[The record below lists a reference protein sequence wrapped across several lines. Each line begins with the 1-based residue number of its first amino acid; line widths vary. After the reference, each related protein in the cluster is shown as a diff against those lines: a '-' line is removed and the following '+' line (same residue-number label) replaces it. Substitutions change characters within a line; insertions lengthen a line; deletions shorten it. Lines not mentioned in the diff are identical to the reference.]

1 MSSVKMEYET
11 KLDVGKLWWA
21 RTMGVSK
28 LHACPWLRA

>member
-1 MSSVKMEYET
+1 MSNVKMEYGT
-11 KLDVGKLWWA
+11 KLDLGELWWA